1 MKQMKTYI
9 AYLRQSTVK
18 QQVSGLGIESQR
30 AIIRRHVKNESAILH
45 EFVETETGK
54 NNNRPMLME
63 ALKLCREHKSV
74 LICAKLD
81 RLSRNVAFTS
91 RLLESDVDI
100 VFCDFPQANRLVLH
114 ILSSI
119 AEYEAGLISA
129 RTRAALQAKK
139 DRGAILGKPENLLK
153 NLPKAIS
160 NSVATNHRKALD
172 NGNNQRAVALIRILR
187 LSGQTYMRMAA
198 ELNEQGFRTSRGH
211 SFQATQVK
219 RLCERY
225 GI

>member
-1 MKQMKTYI
+1 MVNDRTVIVKYLKIEMKTYI

-18 QQVSGLGIESQR
+18 QQISGLGIEAQR
-30 AIIRRHVKNESAILH
+30 DIIRRQVKNESAILH

-63 ALKLCREHKSV
+63 ALKLCREHRSI
-74 LICAKLD
+74 LICARLD

-119 AEYEAGLISA
+119 AEYEASLISA
-129 RTRAALQAKK
+129 RTRAALAAKK
-139 DRGAILGKPENLLK
+139 DRGAKLGKPENLLK
-153 NLPKAIS
+153 ICPARSRTVSPPIIAKHLIT
-160 NSVATNHRKALD
+160 VITN
-172 NGNNQRAVALIRILR
+172 GPWP
-187 LSGQTYMRMAA
+187 
-198 ELNEQGFRTSRGH
+198 
-211 SFQATQVK
+211 
-219 RLCERY
+219 
-225 GI
+225 

>member
-1 MKQMKTYI
+1 MKTYI

-18 QQVSGLGIESQR
+18 QQISGLGIEAQR
-30 AIIRRHVKNESAILH
+30 DIIRRYVKNDAAILY

-54 NNNRPMLME
+54 KNNRPILME
-63 ALKLCREHKSV
+63 ALKRCREHKSI

-119 AEYEAGLISA
+119 AEYEAGLIST

-139 DRGAILGKPENLLK
+139 DRGAILGKPENLLR
-153 NLPKAIS
+153 NMPRAIS
-160 NSVATNHRKALD
+160 NSVTTNHRKAME

-187 LSGQTYMRMAA
+187 LAGKPYMQMAA

>member
-1 MKQMKTYI
+1 MKTYI

-18 QQVSGLGIESQR
+18 QQISGLGIEAQR
-30 AIIRRHVKNESAILH
+30 DIIHRHVKNEAAILH

-54 NNNRPMLME
+54 NNNRPILKE
-63 ALKLCREHKSV
+63 ALKLCREHKSI

-91 RLLESDVDI
+91 KLLESDVDI

-139 DRGAILGKPENLLK
+139 ERGAILGKPENLLK
-153 NLPKAIS
+153 NLPRAIS
-160 NSVATNHRKALD
+160 NSIATNHRKALD
-172 NGNNQRAVALIRILR
+172 NGNNQRAVALIRILS
-187 LSGQTYMRMAA
+187 LSGKTYMQMAA
-198 ELNEQGFRTSRGH
+198 ELNEQGFRTSRGR
-211 SFQATQVK
+211 SFQATRVK

>member
-1 MKQMKTYI
+1 MKTYI
-9 AYLRQSTVK
+9 AYLRQSTVR
-18 QQVSGLGIESQR
+18 QQISGLGIEVQR
-30 AIIRRHVKNESAILH
+30 DIIHRHVKNESAILH

-54 NNNRPMLME
+54 NNNRPILKE
-63 ALKLCREHKSV
+63 VLKLCREHKST

-139 DRGAILGKPENLLK
+139 ERGAILGKPENLLK
-153 NLPKAIS
+153 NLPRAIS

-172 NGNNQRAVALIRILR
+172 NGNNQRAAALIRIFR
-187 LSGQTYMRMAA
+187 LSGKSYMQMAA
-198 ELNEQGFRTSRGH
+198 ELNEQGFRTSRGR